1 MSVDKS
7 LQAELERLLLAATAR
22 EPLPCVR
29 ISTARLGSCRWT
41 YWDLVRCQLK
51 PTADGKRL
59 KIHALEAA
67 SKAYRSVAK
76 ALIEAD
82 ERYPDRVYLGRGVS
96 RVDQLD
102 LAEVIESA
110 AAVNP
115 EYVAR
120 HPEMQ
125 QAWEA
130 VRAARTLREVAV

>member
-1 MSVDKS
+1 MSIDKS

-29 ISTARLGSCRWT
+29 ISTARLGSCQWS
-41 YWDLVRCQLK
+41 YWDVVRCQIK

-67 SKAYRSVAK
+67 RKAYRSVAK
-76 ALIEAD
+76 ALDKAD
-82 ERYPDRVYLGRGVS
+82 KRYPDRVFLGRGVS

-102 LAEVIESA
+102 LAEVVESA

-115 EYVAR
+115 GYIAR

-125 QAWEA
+125 QAWEV
-130 VRAARTLREVAV
+130 VRAAKTLQEVAV